1 MPRRK
6 SIRLKGY
13 DYSREGMYFLTV
25 CIQNRLH
32 LLGKIE
38 NEKMILNAAG
48 KMVEKWYF
56 ELENK
61 YPGIKCREYIVMPN
75 HFHCIIEI
83 TEKNR
88 VVNTPDVHVGTSLRG
103 RPERGH
109 PERDNI
115 KNDKSQNKTQYGPE
129 NKKYGA
135 SIFDVMDWF
144 KTMTTNEYIRGVKNK
159 NWMRFEKRFWQL
171 KYWDHIIRDENDYF
185 RILNYIKN
193 NPGKW
198 GEDKF
203 NNPE

>member
-1 MPRRK
+1 MPYHYQMPRRK
-6 SIRLKGY
+6 WIRLKGY

-83 TEKNR
+83 TGKNR
-88 VVNTPDVHVGTSLRG
+88 VANAPDAHGGTSLRG
-103 RPERGH
+103 H
-109 PERDNI
+109 PERNNI
-115 KNDKSQNKTQYGPE
+115 KNDKSQYGPE

-135 SIFDVMDWF
+135 SIFDIMDWF
-144 KTMTTNEYIRGVKNK
+144 KTMTTNDYIRGVKNK
-159 NWMRFEKRFWQL
+159 KWMRFEKRFWQL

-193 NPGKW
+193 NPRKW